1 MALHCHTKIAL
12 ALPLIMHARRPCAN
26 YTRASKRKALRG
38 ADILTSSYL
47 VPQIEFQWLRLAV
60 SPLSTGLSSL
70 VASLS
75 EPAYVFDDGRGF
87 RFEKLRCVLHRRWWF
102 VVAVE
107 QVGFPSSET
116 ELRQLALSSET
127 VSAELQVSPVASS
140 CLVCDVSIVK
150 LPCLPDLSITWSGTP

>member
-1 MALHCHTKIAL
+1 M
-12 ALPLIMHARRPCAN
+12 
-26 YTRASKRKALRG
+26 
-38 ADILTSSYL
+38 
-47 VPQIEFQWLRLAV
+47 

-116 ELRQLALSSET
+116 ELRQL
-127 VSAELQVSPVASS
+127 
-140 CLVCDVSIVK
+140 
-150 LPCLPDLSITWSGTP
+150 